1 MNSLQKE
8 QQLRQEDMKTL
19 QNEVITEQK
28 DVSRLTL
35 QVEELK
41 DELATQKRKKAT
53 NIKDLTKQL
62 QQGAWELF

>member
-1 MNSLQKE
+1 
-8 QQLRQEDMKTL
+8 MKTL

-62 QQGAWELF
+62 QQGENYSDNTISGYKY